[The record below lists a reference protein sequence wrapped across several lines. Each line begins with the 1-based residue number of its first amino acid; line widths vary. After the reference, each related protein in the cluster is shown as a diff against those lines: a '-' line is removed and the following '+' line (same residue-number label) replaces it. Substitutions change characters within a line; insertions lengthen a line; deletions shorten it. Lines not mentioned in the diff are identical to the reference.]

1 MSENRRRILCLGCS
15 NTYGYD
21 PQAPLSSRYPPE
33 IRWTGRL
40 QAAGWQVLN
49 RGQNGLT
56 IPQKSEV
63 YADLI
68 QSLLPLDAVTVMLGT
83 NDLLAG
89 ETAEQ
94 VTGKMKTFLT
104 ALQERCPNIKF
115 ILISPPVMTWGDWV
129 QKESILTE
137 SARLGQCY
145 RALAEELGVG
155 FADAGEWGIPLTF
168 DGVHL
173 TQEGHRIF
181 AEGVQR
187 TIDQ

>member
-1 MSENRRRILCLGCS
+1 MAGMTTAVKRLLCLGDS
-15 NTYGYD
+15 NTFGFN
-21 PQAPLSSRYPPE
+21 PAAPMEGPYQG
-33 IRWTGRL
+33 RWTDL
-40 QAAGWQVLN
+40 LTGWQVLN

-56 IPQKSEV
+56 IPQESEV

-94 VTGKMKTFLT
+94 VTGKMRTFLT
-104 ALQERCPNIKF
+104 AIQERCPNINF
-115 ILISPPVMTWGDWV
+115 ILLSPPVMTWGDWV